1 MENICEIVQMLQI
14 FFFITVYGISQ
25 SPLPHPLLFSL
36 TLHVQ
41 DPQPPERRGQAVNLV
56 SEQRAPS
63 AYFLGARKGLKI
75 S

>member
-1 MENICEIVQMLQI
+1 MENICEIVQVLEIISFM
-14 FFFITVYGISQ
+14 TVCGISQ

-41 DPQPPERRGQAVNLV
+41 DPQPPERRGQTINLV
-56 SEQRAPS
+56 SEQGAPS
-63 AYFLGARKGLKI
+63 AYFLGARKDLKV